1 MQVRL
6 NCIRHKLGT
15 NRGEFLWHTVDIRTR
30 AERALVVSPHSRS
43 GGNRAGAGLRRSNAK
58 ATYTVHQFPDIL
70 RIVWEIQIARGVFSA
85 NESSPGAR

>member
-43 GGNRAGAGLRRSNAK
+43 GGNRAGAGLRRSK
-58 ATYTVHQFPDIL
+58 RQSHLY
-70 RIVWEIQIARGVFSA
+70 R
-85 NESSPGAR
+85 SSVSGHPSDRLGDPNSSRRLLC